1 MLQINNSSELQYF
14 LDVLDLIGQSTD
26 DYLYFYD
33 LDKDYYAISE
43 RATRAFALKDSRFY
57 NASSV
62 LGNLF
67 YPDDAEYV
75 LKDIEQIHKG
85 IRKEHNIE
93 YRWLDKYGN
102 PVWICCRGSVIQ
114 KEDHPAYLVGVITEL
129 GKQNRIDKITGLYNS
144 GVLRDRITFMSEVGE
159 SLAGLMIIGIDNF
172 KGIND
177 WHGSSAGDEI
187 LYKTARFIECAINDA
202 VGNAGQVFRLDGDL
216 FAIFTMA
223 PEITGNSDGF
233 KKIYKD
239 IRSRVDTYMEESSY
253 RCFYTISAGSAIFNI
268 ASTTADNAIMRG
280 KFALHC
286 AKLAGKNNYVAY
298 NEEVHNEYI
307 KKLDIQEELRRSINN
322 GFEGFEIYYQPIVNP
337 ATNTL
342 YGAEALLRWNSS
354 KYGFISPALTIPIL
368 ESSGLIIP
376 LGKWITLT
384 AARQCAKWRETYPDF
399 RMNINL
405 SFVQLLKSDVLRDMV
420 DKIDEV
426 GVPHDNIVFEVTESG
441 QLESNKYTRSVLGG
455 FSDSNFKLA
464 IDDFGTG
471 YSNLRYVKDMMFGLI
486 KIDRLFIQNID
497 ENEYNYMLVK
507 HVTDLA
513 HSLNLKVCME
523 GVETSKELKTV
534 MSLKPD
540 CIQGYYYDKPLCR
553 NDFECRYMHY
563 NSLVKTVITDD
574 L

>member
-1 MLQINNSSELQYF
+1 
-14 LDVLDLIGQSTD
+14 
-26 DYLYFYD
+26 
-33 LDKDYYAISE
+33 
-43 RATRAFALKDSRFY
+43 
-57 NASSV
+57 
-62 LGNLF
+62 
-67 YPDDAEYV
+67 
-75 LKDIEQIHKG
+75 
-85 IRKEHNIE
+85 
-93 YRWLDKYGN
+93 
-102 PVWICCRGSVIQ
+102 
-114 KEDHPAYLVGVITEL
+114 
-129 GKQNRIDKITGLYNS
+129 
-144 GVLRDRITFMSEVGE
+144 
-159 SLAGLMIIGIDNF
+159 
-172 KGIND
+172 
-177 WHGSSAGDEI
+177 
-187 LYKTARFIECAINDA
+187 
-202 VGNAGQVFRLDGDL
+202 
-216 FAIFTMA
+216 
-223 PEITGNSDGF
+223 
-233 KKIYKD
+233 
-239 IRSRVDTYMEESSY
+239 
-253 RCFYTISAGSAIFNI
+253 
-268 ASTTADNAIMRG
+268 MRG

-337 ATNTL
+337 DTNTL

-405 SFVQLLKSDVLRDMV
+405 SFVQLLKSDVLRDMI